1 MVLGMTYHVGDWL
14 DSNNLRAPDVADAIT
29 EGNIS
34 FLIRSFIEEE
44 RFSTSSCADEV
55 LGSQDSSLQTFVVPA
70 LATLIGDV
78 GKVTELVARIE
89 FARPSGNEEL
99 PHTED
104 FGHARPP
111 VITMEWTG
119 SADDLIC
126 LAHEVAHALQFMM
139 SDHEPMPPVARE
151 VCAFL
156 GELAL
161 ITYCREH
168 APSLTGALSE
178 VWHAENERYLG
189 SDLDALSDALNA
201 PEAPYQYR
209 LNYPL
214 ARLAAVQLHRRG
226 AGDWCHDLFSSGRL
240 GMQHLPIER
249 MTNMAG
255 DLANYLPPMTAPD
268 MSQPTVDAYRSLGA
282 MALLDIEYWQG
293 ESEKRIEDY
302 YSGLLE
308 HLRNRTAFIALSDD
322 RKPVAYATWMKPAGA
337 NAVTIA
343 RQAAPFGDHLLLQQA
358 LEAHLCHAEGVT
370 ARHVRSARQEQ
381 VAW

>member
-1 MVLGMTYHVGDWL
+1 MFSINDWK
-14 DSNNLRAPDVADAIT
+14 RAHSLSTSTVADTIAANRA
-29 EGNIS
+29 NILAHAPS
-34 FLIRSFIEEE
+34 FDEEAGIYGGDP
-44 RFSTSSCADEV
+44 RVV
-55 LGSQDSSLQTFVVPA
+55 LDGALGYNLQAYVVPA
-70 LATLIGDV
+70 LSNLFGGS
-78 GKVTELVARIE
+78 GKVTELVAQIE
-89 FARPSGNEEL
+89 FAGLSRGEEL

-104 FGHARPP
+104 LGPERAP
-111 VITMEWTG
+111 VIRMEWDG
-119 SADDLIC
+119 RADDLIC
-126 LAHEVAHALQFMM
+126 LAHEVAHALQIMM
-139 SDHEPMPPVARE
+139 SDHELMPPVARE

-161 ITYCREH
+161 IAYCREQ
-168 APSLTGALSE
+168 APSLNDALSN

-189 SDLDALSDALNA
+189 SDLDALSDALNE
-201 PEAPYQYR
+201 PETPYQYR

-214 ARLAAVQLHRRG
+214 ARLAAVQLYRRG

-249 MTNMAG
+249 MANMAG

-268 MSQPTVDAYRSLGA
+268 MSQPTIDAYRSLGA

-322 RKPVAYATWMKPAGA
+322 RKPVAYATWTKPAGA
-337 NAVTIA
+337 NAVTIT
-343 RQAAPFGDHLLLQQA
+343 RQAAPYGDHLLLQQA